1 MPEFVLSVQRCF
13 SIMDV
18 LEFNLL
24 LNRALT
30 DKSAFSTLYK
40 FYYPRIILHIRR
52 TYPKVDAEEVAQE
65 FFLNLMKRKS
75 YQFVKNPASWIY
87 ASCKNIIIRN
97 HSKTEKE
104 IAVVQENF
112 GSPFSETLRGLNFE
126 RLFENADL
134 VERIFASIDD
144 ETAKK
149 IIYLYYWE
157 GYNLREI
164 AAILKMKTSTVK
176 QKYRRAIIK
185 IKKNNV
191 SDRT

>member
-1 MPEFVLSVQRCF
+1 
-13 SIMDV
+13 MDV
-18 LEFNLL
+18 IKFNLL

-30 DKSAFSTLYK
+30 DKEALSALYK
-40 FYYPRIILHIRR
+40 YYYPRIILHIKR
-52 TYPKVDAEEVAQE
+52 TYPKADAEETAQE

-75 YQFVKNPASWIY
+75 YKFVKNPASWIY
-87 ASCKNIIIRN
+87 ASCKNIII
-97 HSKTEKE
+97 SKHEKFGNETFVAFENSEILFSDVMKNMNTEQ
-104 IAVVQENF
+104 V
-112 GSPFSETLRGLNFE
+112 
-126 RLFENADL
+126 FENADL
-134 VERIFASIDD
+134 IERIFSLIGD